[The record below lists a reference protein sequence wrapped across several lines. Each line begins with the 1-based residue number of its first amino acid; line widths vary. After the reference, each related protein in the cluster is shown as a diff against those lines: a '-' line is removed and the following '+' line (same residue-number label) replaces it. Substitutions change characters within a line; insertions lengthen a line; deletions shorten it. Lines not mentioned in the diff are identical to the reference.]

1 MVRPY
6 LNKSDHEEYLRQYKA
21 ERNKRIKKRLWI
33 GAIASVVLLGIYFS
47 IFGGSNSI
55 SDSFPA
61 YLGGEPQAQPYQDNP
76 ELEGKGAMVAEED
89 TENSLEQ
96 QLPEILDSNRLPV
109 ETQIEDIGSE
119 EQKIEEESNYPN
131 SNELEAS
138 ELQTPNQ
145 ELASSFGEVA
155 RSPIAE
161 KVSDRSGM
169 RKNPELGAASILF
182 SAEKMPKFPGGYT
195 ALKRYIKKS
204 LQVPEQA
211 KQQKVEGT
219 VQVQFIVEVNGSI
232 QSPRIAKGL
241 GYGCDEAALSLVK
254 GMPKWIPG
262 KHNGEEVAV
271 YYNLPIKFSK
281 K

>member
-21 ERNKRIKKRLWI
+21 ERNKRIRKRLWI
-33 GAIASVVLLGIYFS
+33 GAIASFVLAGIYFS
-47 IFGGSNSI
+47 IFGGNNSI

-61 YLGGEPQAQPYQDNP
+61 YLGGEPQVQPNQEIH
-76 ELEGKGAMVAEED
+76 ELEGKEAMVAVED
-89 TENSLEQ
+89 TENSVEQ
-96 QLPEILDSNRLPV
+96 QLPEILDSNKLPV
-109 ETQIEDIGSE
+109 EAQVEDIGSE
-119 EQKIEEESNYPN
+119 DEKTEEESSSPN
-131 SNELEAS
+131 SDELEAS
-138 ELQTPNQ
+138 ELQSPNQ
-145 ELASSFGEVA
+145 ELATALGEVA
-155 RSPIAE
+155 RGPIAE

-169 RKNPELGAASILF
+169 QKNPELGAASMLF
-182 SAEKMPKFPGGYT
+182 SAEKMPRFPGGYS

-271 YYNLPIKFSK
+271 YYNLPIKFSEK
-281 K
+281 

>member
-21 ERNKRIKKRLWI
+21 ERNKRIRKRLWI

-47 IFGGSNSI
+47 IFGGSHPI

-61 YLGGEPQAQPYQDNP
+61 YLGGEPQPNQENL
-76 ELEGKGAMVAEED
+76 ELEGKEAMVAEED
-89 TENSLEQ
+89 TENSIEQ
-96 QLPEILDSNRLPV
+96 QLPEILDSNSLPV
-109 ETQIEDIGSE
+109 EAQIEDIGSE
-119 EQKIEEESNYPN
+119 NEKIEEEGNSPN

-138 ELQTPNQ
+138 KLQTPNL
-145 ELASSFGEVA
+145 ELAGSLNEVG
-155 RSPIAE
+155 RGSIAE

-169 RKNPELGAASILF
+169 QKNPELGAASILF
-182 SAEKMPKFPGGYT
+182 SAEKMPKFPGGYS

-211 KQQKVEGT
+211 KQQRIEGT

-271 YYNLPIKFSK
+271 YYNLPIKFSEK
-281 K
+281 